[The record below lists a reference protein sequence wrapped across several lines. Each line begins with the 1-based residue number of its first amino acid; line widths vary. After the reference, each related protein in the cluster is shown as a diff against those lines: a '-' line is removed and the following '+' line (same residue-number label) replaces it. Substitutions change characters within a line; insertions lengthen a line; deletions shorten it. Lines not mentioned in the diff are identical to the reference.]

1 MKILAVILARK
12 GSKRLK
18 NKNLIYLNKKK
29 LINHTFDLLKTCNLF
44 TDTIVSSNDNRIL
57 NIAKKYKNF
66 ISVLRPES
74 LSSDGIHPYKVTM
87 HACKVY
93 QKPVDG
99 IFVFQPTSPLR
110 KIETIKKMIN
120 IFKKNKMKNSVV
132 SVSKVEEHPEWML
145 EIKKGFIKPLD
156 SFKAYTKMSQKLKNL
171 YRVNGLG
178 YLITPKELF
187 KEKTLVPKSALAS
200 ICDSSFESIDI
211 DTADDFLKAKSY
223 VNYLNKNKKID
234 IT

>member
-18 NKNLIYLNKKK
+18 NKNLILLNKKK
-29 LINHTFDLLKTCNLF
+29 LINHTFDLLKKCNLF
-44 TDTIVSSNDNRIL
+44 IDIMVTSNDKIIL

-66 ISVLRPES
+66 IPVLRPES
-74 LSSDGIHPYKVTM
+74 LSSDGIHPYKVII

-110 KIETIKKMIN
+110 KIKTVKKMIG
-120 IFKKNKMKNSVV
+120 IFKKNKMNNSIV

-145 EIKKGFIKPLD
+145 EIKKGFIKPLN
-156 SFKAYTKMSQKLKNL
+156 SFKDFTKMSQKIKNL

-178 YLITPKELF
+178 YLITPKDLF
-187 KEKTLVPKSALAS
+187 KEKTLVPKSALPS

-223 VNYLNKNKKID
+223 VDYLNKNK
-234 IT
+234 